1 MSFEYRLYD
10 ESACGV
16 SGCMGR
22 NCNLCKGTI
31 SMMQALS
38 KICKHTAECIVE
50 LQVLAEYTA
59 SRFGHYGAHVAS

>member
-10 ESACGV
+10 ESACEV
-16 SGCMGR
+16 SGCIGR
-22 NCNLCKGTI
+22 NCHLCKGTI

-50 LQVLAEYTA
+50 LQC
-59 SRFGHYGAHVAS
+59 